1 MRHVR
6 PLVAVCALALATAA
20 QAQIGAGYLAT
31 QMDVAV
37 KNFDI
42 ADKNHDGLLTKE
54 EAAKGPVP
62 FIRAHFDEI
71 DKAKRGTVS
80 KQDVIDY
87 IRAMQNPASRKP
99 APAAAGSTP

>member
-42 ADKNHDGLLTKE
+42 ADKNHDGVLTKE

-71 DKAKRGTVS
+71 DKAKRGAVS
-80 KQDVIDY
+80 KQDVFDY
-87 IRAMQNPASRKP
+87 IRSMQNPSAQKP
-99 APAAAGSTP
+99 APAAASSSR

>member
-6 PLVAVCALALATAA
+6 PLLAVCALALATAT
-20 QAQIGAGYLAT
+20 QAQIGAGYLAN
-31 QMDVAV
+31 QVDVAA

-54 EAAKGPVP
+54 EAEKGPVP

-71 DKAKRGTVS
+71 DKTKRGVVS
-80 KQDVIDY
+80 KQDVFDY
-87 IRAMQNPASRKP
+87 VRSMQKPSGAP
-99 APAAAGSTP
+99 APASSSH

>member
-6 PLVAVCALALATAA
+6 PLLAVCALALATAA

-31 QMDVAV
+31 QADVAV

-42 ADKNHDGLLTKE
+42 ADKNRDGVLTKE

-87 IRAMQNPASRKP
+87 IRAMQNPASKKP
-99 APAAAGSTP
+99 APAAASSTP

>member
-6 PLVAVCALALATAA
+6 PLLAVCALALATAA

-31 QMDVAV
+31 QADVAV

-42 ADKNHDGLLTKE
+42 ADKNRDGVLTKE

-62 FIRAHFDEI
+62 FIRAHFDAI
-71 DKAKRGTVS
+71 DKDHKGTVS
-80 KQDVIDY
+80 KQDVVDY
-87 IRAMQNPASRKP
+87 VKSLQQGHRH
-99 APAAAGSTP
+99 PAAAASTH

>member
-1 MRHVR
+1 MRHTH
-6 PLVAVCALALATAA
+6 LLAAVCALAVAA
-20 QAQIGAGYLAT
+20 AAHAQIGAGYLAT
-31 QMDVAV
+31 QADVAV

-42 ADKNHDGLLTKE
+42 ADKNHDGVLTKE

-80 KQDVIDY
+80 KQDVVDY

-99 APAAAGSTP
+99 APAAASSTP

>member
-6 PLVAVCALALATAA
+6 PLLAVCALALATAA

-31 QMDVAV
+31 QADVAV

-42 ADKNHDGLLTKE
+42 ADKNRDGVLTKE

-99 APAAAGSTP
+99 APAAASSTP